1 MIKKVFLGILVFL
14 SIINFKIVNSEI
26 FIKAKVNNQIITNF
40 DVKNE
45 KNYLLALNPNLR
57 NLPDENINKYAIDSV
72 INEKIKKIEIEK
84 RYEILENKNV
94 IEKVIQDLYSG
105 IGISSI
111 DDFKEH
117 LIKYNINLSTVEKKI
132 AIEVAWNDY
141 IVQKFNKAVLVDES
155 KIRDK
160 INKLSEKNYID
171 NILLSEIIFTINE
184 NENFSK
190 KFGTIKNSI
199 LKIGFEETAKIYSIS
214 ESKKKGGK
222 IGWVYKSQLSN
233 KISEQIGSIEVGEF
247 TEPITVPGGFIILKL
262 VDKKNQLLEINE
274 EEEFKK
280 AVNFETN
287 RQLTMY
293 STLHYKRIYNRAVIN
308 EF

>member
-1 MIKKVFLGILVFL
+1 MIKKVFLGILVIL
-14 SIINFKIVNSEI
+14 SIIKFENVNSEI

-111 DDFKEH
+111 EGFKEH

-184 NENFSK
+184 NENFAK
-190 KFGTIKNSI
+190 KFGIIKNSI

-233 KISEQIGSIEVGEF
+233 KISEQIESIEVGEF

>member
-1 MIKKVFLGILVFL
+1 MIKKIIVGIFVFL
-14 SIINFKIVNSEI
+14 SINNFEIVNSEI

-57 NLPDENINKYAIDSV
+57 NLPDESINRYAIDSV

-84 RYEILENKNV
+84 KYEILENKNV
-94 IEKVIQDLYSG
+94 IDKVIQDLYSG
-105 IGISSI
+105 IGISNLEE
-111 DDFKEH
+111 FKAH
-117 LIKYNINLSTVEKKI
+117 LIKHNINLSTVKKKI
-132 AIEVAWNDY
+132 AIEIAWNDY
-141 IVQKFNKAVLVDES
+141 IVQKFNNSVLVDES

-160 INKLSEKNYID
+160 INKLSEKNFID

-184 NENFSK
+184 NENFEK
-190 KFGTIKNSI
+190 KLEIIEESI
-199 LKIGFEETAKIYSIS
+199 NKIGFEETAKIYSIS
-214 ESKKKGGK
+214 ESKKSGGK

-233 KISEQIGSIEVGEF
+233 KISKQIENIKVGEF
-247 TEPITVPGGFIILKL
+247 TKPMTVPGGFIILKL
-262 VDKKNQLLEINE
+262 VDKKNKLVEINE
-274 EEEFKK
+274 EEEFRK
-280 AVNFETN
+280 AMNFETN

-293 STLHYKRIYNRAVIN
+293 STLHYKRIYNKAVIN

>member
-26 FIKAKVNNQIITNF
+26 FIKAKVNNEIITNF

-84 RYEILENKNV
+84 RHEILENKNV

-233 KISEQIGSIEVGEF
+233 KISEQIESIEVGEF
-247 TEPITVPGGFIILKL
+247 TEPMTVPGGFIILKL

>member
-1 MIKKVFLGILVFL
+1 MIKKIFLGILVFL
-14 SIINFKIVNSEI
+14 SMINFKSVNSEI

-45 KNYLLALNPNLR
+45 KNYLLALNPNFR
-57 NLPDENINKYAIDSV
+57 NLSDENINRYAIDSV

-84 RYEILENKNV
+84 RFEILKNKNV

-105 IGISSI
+105 IGISNI
-111 DDFKEH
+111 EEH
-117 LIKYNINLSTVEKKI
+117 LIKYDINLSTVEKKI

-141 IVQKFNKAVLVDES
+141 IVQKFNNAVLVDES

-160 INKLSEKNYID
+160 IKRLSEKNYID

-184 NENFSK
+184 NENFDK
-190 KFGTIKNSI
+190 KFEKIKKSI
-199 LKIGFEETAKIYSIS
+199 LNIGFEETAKIYSLS
-214 ESKKKGGK
+214 ESKKNGGK

-233 KISEQIGSIEVGEF
+233 KISEQVGNIKVGEF

-293 STLHYKRIYNRAVIN
+293 STLHYKRVYNRAVIN